1 MKKFNILLSILFL
14 NLFAANAQSSRERGA
29 VKENK
34 ELRFNLNQDGSHYV
48 KGTFLVQTWLRYTQ
62 ANPGTE
68 VYGTADDH
76 ILDIG
81 LRRTR
86 LQLFGQLTDRVFFY
100 TQFGQNNLSYKSP
113 RKQGL
118 FFHDALGEYKVVNEK
133 LSIGSGLTGW
143 NGVSRFSSPSI
154 GSLLT
159 LDAPLYQQAT
169 NDVNDQFVRKFSVYA
184 KGQLGK
190 LDYRLAVSKPMAIQN
205 STVQGIELG
214 ENATFSSE
222 PGYAQIHGYFKY
234 MFLDKESNTTPYQA
248 GSYLGSK
255 SVFNIGAGFM
265 TQKDAMWHEAENGVD
280 TARTNLAL
288 LAVDLF
294 FDKPLNPAKGNAVT
308 AYVSFSSN
316 DYGKNYIRNIGAM
329 NPATG
334 TNSQGSYNGA
344 GNAFPTIGTGNT
356 LYGQFAYLF
365 ERGLL
370 GTAGTLQPYIS
381 SQYSDFDLFSDPMVM
396 YDAGVNWLINGNRA
410 KLSLNYQSRPIFTMN
425 TAGEY
430 ISSDRKGMMVIQF
443 QVAI

>member
-1 MKKFNILLSILFL
+1 MKYVNLLLGILFL
-14 NLFAANAQSSRERGA
+14 NLFAANAQSDHQESA
-29 VKENK
+29 IKDKK
-34 ELRFNLNQDGSHYV
+34 ELRFKLNQDGSHYV

-62 ANPGTE
+62 ANPGSE
-68 VYGTADDH
+68 VFGTADAH

-100 TQFGQNNLSYKSP
+100 TQFGQNNLSYKSS

-118 FFHDALGEYKVVNEK
+118 FFHDALGEFKVVNEK

-205 STVQGIELG
+205 SSVQGTGLG
-214 ENATFSSE
+214 ENATFSAE
-222 PGYAQIHGYFKY
+222 PTYAQVHGYFKY
-234 MFLDKESNTTPYQA
+234 MFWDKESNTTPYQA

-255 SVFNIGAGFM
+255 RVFNIGAGFM
-265 TQKDAMWHEAENGVD
+265 SQKDAMWHEAENGMD
-280 TARTNLAL
+280 TVKSNLSL

-294 FDKPLNPAKGNAVT
+294 YDKPINTIKGNAVS
-308 AYVSFSSN
+308 AYASFSSN
-316 DYGKNYIRNIGAM
+316 DYGKNYVRNIGPM
-329 NPATG
+329 NPATSTNARG
-334 TNSQGSYNGA
+334 TFNGA

-356 LYGQFAYLF
+356 FYGQLAYLF
-365 ERGLL
+365 QRELL
-370 GTAGTLQPYIS
+370 GNAGTLQPYIS
-381 SQYSDFDLFSDPMVM
+381 SQYADFDLFSDPMVM
-396 YDAGVNWLINGNRA
+396 YDAGLNWLIDGNRA
-410 KLSLNYQSRPIFTMN
+410 KLSLNYQSRPIFTMDTDGN
-425 TAGEY
+425 Y
-430 ISSDRKGMMVIQF
+430 ISSDRKGMMVMQF
-443 QVAI
+443 QVAL